1 MNFVEKTAAIG
12 KKMQEENATLK
23 EALLEQSTVRFKDDA
38 LPNGVTRLIHNH
50 AVNKTKLGVE
60 ILGLSKNTYNKR
72 IAQVIEEGVIEDPY
86 FFNRSHMFT
95 LSQVHS
101 LMDHFG
107 FDKYSDHYKSKV
119 VSIQNYK
126 GGTGKSTTSISLA
139 VKTAVDLDLNAR
151 VLILDLDPQGS
162 AARGIIVVENEG
174 EEVFITLSDLLCA
187 EYEPDGEVAQ
197 YMASGNTFEEI
208 VLAAPF
214 STHLP
219 NLDVVTAFPTD
230 EKFTDLYW
238 ELNDEEK
245 RTELLTRFSKK
256 ILPILKDKYDII
268 YLDLP
273 PQNSPITWSALEA
286 ADMVLSPITPRTYD
300 YMSTMSYMLTLSEMS
315 SNLPSKAMNVEWFK
329 ILPVNYNEKNRHEKK
344 TYNRLLRTVGSD
356 MIPKS
361 IVHSSL
367 FLEVAEM
374 NRSIFDILKTESNC
388 TDIQFDDAIS
398 SVNDVYRTFI
408 DELKVLAS
416 KNNEINA

>member
-1 MNFVEKTAAIG
+1 MNFAEKTAAIG
-12 KKMQEENATLK
+12 LKMQEENATLK
-23 EALLEQSTVRFKDDA
+23 EALLEQSMVRFKDDT

-50 AVNKTKLGVE
+50 AVNKTTLGVD

-72 IAQVIEEGVIEDPY
+72 IAKVIEEGVIDAPY
-86 FFNRSHMFT
+86 YFNRSHMFT
-95 LSQVHS
+95 LSQVHT
-101 LMDHFG
+101 LINHFG
-107 FDKYSDHYKSKV
+107 FEKYSDLYKPKV

-126 GGTGKSTTSISLA
+126 GGTGKSTTTISLA
-139 VKTAVDLDLNAR
+139 VKTAIDLDLNAR

-162 AARGIIVVENEG
+162 AARGIIIVENES

-187 EYEPDGEVAQ
+187 EHEPDGEVAQ
-197 YMASGNTFEEI
+197 YMADGNTFEEI

-219 NLDVVTAFPTD
+219 NLDVMTAFPTD
-230 EKFTDLYW
+230 EKFTDIYW
-238 ELNDEEK
+238 ELHDEDK
-245 RTELLTRFSKK
+245 RTALLTRLAEKVM
-256 ILPILKDKYDII
+256 PILKGKYDVI

-273 PQNSPITWSALEA
+273 PQNSPITWSALGS

-300 YMSTMSYMLTLSEMS
+300 YMSTMSYMLTLSEIAH
-315 SNLPSKAMNVEWFK
+315 NLPSKANNIEWFK

-361 IVHSSL
+361 IAHSSL

-374 NRSIFDILKTESNC
+374 NRSIFDILKSESHC
-388 TDIQFDDAIS
+388 TDIQFDDAVS

-416 KNNEINA
+416 KSNGVNA